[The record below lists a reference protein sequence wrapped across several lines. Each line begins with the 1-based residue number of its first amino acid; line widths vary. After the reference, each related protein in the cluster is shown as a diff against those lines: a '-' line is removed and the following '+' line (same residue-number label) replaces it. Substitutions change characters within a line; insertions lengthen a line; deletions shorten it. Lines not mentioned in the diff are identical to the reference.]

1 MQLICDTSWHNCL
14 FLSLLPPS
22 CMVVPIGE
30 SVNISF
36 FNSSSNMIPPWN
48 TILPTVDQVNNTG
61 MDILKGQA
69 SNNYNEVRGRMLLL
83 KSNIFRN
90 TSMSFVIYAEPYH
103 KRMTQN
109 NDMDINNNNNKDT
122 SPELSYKTSQEK
134 VNHLSIVAEK
144 QANTSHQWQQFSM
157 CSR

>member
-1 MQLICDTSWHNCL
+1 M
-14 FLSLLPPS
+14 
-22 CMVVPIGE
+22 
-30 SVNISF
+30 
-36 FNSSSNMIPPWN
+36 
-48 TILPTVDQVNNTG
+48 DQVNNTG

-144 QANTSHQWQQFSM
+144 QANTSHQ
-157 CSR
+157 